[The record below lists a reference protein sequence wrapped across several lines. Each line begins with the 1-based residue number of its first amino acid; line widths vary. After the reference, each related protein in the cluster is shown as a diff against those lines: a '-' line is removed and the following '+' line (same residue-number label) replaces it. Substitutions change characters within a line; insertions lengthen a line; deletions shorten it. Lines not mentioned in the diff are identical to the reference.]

1 MDRDE
6 ILKKAQAGAIGM
18 DEREQQVLGL
28 SFGIGGIL
36 MVLLCVIL
44 AIIRLVNGQDAY
56 DYTAIVFLYLAGAEL
71 HLYLEDP
78 AAGLGVAGGGLRPG
92 VRGQPGHVPAGV
104 SAMDDQLILKNR
116 LKVARAEKGLSQ
128 TQLAELVGVSRNTIS
143 SIETG
148 QFNPTAKLALILC
161 IALDKKF
168 EELFYF
174 E

>member
-56 DYTAIVFLYLAGAEL
+56 DYTAIVFLYPAGVEL
-71 HLYLEDP
+71 HLYW
-78 AAGLGVAGGGLRPG
+78 RTRR
-92 VRGQPGHVPAGV
+92 RG
-104 SAMDDQLILKNR
+104 
-116 LKVARAEKGLSQ
+116 
-128 TQLAELVGVSRNTIS
+128 
-143 SIETG
+143 
-148 QFNPTAKLALILC
+148 LALLAAAC
-161 IALDKKF
+161 GLVFAGNLAVF
-168 EELFYF
+168 LLG
-174 E
+174 